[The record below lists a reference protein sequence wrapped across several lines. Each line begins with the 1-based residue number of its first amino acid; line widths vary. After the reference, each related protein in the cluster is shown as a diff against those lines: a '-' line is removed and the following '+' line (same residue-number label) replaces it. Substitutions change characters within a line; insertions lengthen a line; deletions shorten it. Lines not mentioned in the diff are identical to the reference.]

1 MAVTHNGVTYR
12 GAVVSVDANGAI
24 AFPQATYTYSSLGQG
39 QTEKT
44 FTYKIM
50 EVVWD
55 GSNWHSVEDAL
66 KDPNFNSAGVRYD
79 PTIWTV
85 NVTLKNDNKV
95 LVLSAQ
101 YLKNGVP
108 VQGASF
114 QFANSYDPKPAT
126 ATIDGTKTLT
136 GRDMA
141 DGETFG
147 FELSAA
153 DETTQNAVTAGTVTL
168 PGAATVSGAKAD
180 EVKGF
185 QFGEITFKKPGEYT
199 FNVNETK
206 WNGEAVPAADGNGM
220 QFDRSTKT
228 VKVTVT
234 DDHTGSLKAEVTYPR
249 WCGGVRQQVRNE
261 QHV

>member
-1 MAVTHNGVTYR
+1 M
-12 GAVVSVDANGAI
+12 DANGAI
-24 AFPQATYTYSSLGQG
+24 TFPQATYTYSNLGQG

-55 GSNWHSVEDAL
+55 GNNWHSVEDAL
-66 KDPNFNSAGVRYD
+66 KDSDYVSAGVKYD

-85 NVTLKNDNKV
+85 EVTLKVDNGV
-95 LVLSAQ
+95 LVLSTQ
-101 YLKNGVP
+101 YLKGDVP
-108 VQGASF
+108 QGTSF

-153 DETTQNAVTAGTVTL
+153 DETTQSAVTAGTVTL

-180 EVKGF
+180 
-185 QFGEITFKKPGEYT
+185 
-199 FNVNETK
+199 
-206 WNGEAVPAADGNGM
+206 
-220 QFDRSTKT
+220 
-228 VKVTVT
+228 
-234 DDHTGSLKAEVTYPR
+234 KA
-249 WCGGVRQQVRNE
+249 
-261 QHV
+261 